1 VFGLGSLA
9 GAFKSSPLY
18 QLNMPYISVEEHLPG
33 ITGLLEYRKDSA
45 EPIRNLTQLLLR
57 GPSTLTEGERELIAT
72 IVSHN
77 NECRFCTTAHAAAT
91 EILLG
96 ECETAEKVKQDIETA
111 PVSEKM
117 KALLTIAKQVQQS
130 GRNVTTQSIDRA
142 KKAGATDIEIHDTVL
157 IAALFCLY
165 NRYVDGLA
173 TVTPTDPSYY
183 RSLGE
188 RIVHHGYTRNPEAYE
203 QMKKGHKS

>member
-1 VFGLGSLA
+1 MDPLSTENHFTMPHISL
-9 GAFKSSPLY
+9 
-18 QLNMPYISVEEHLPG
+18 EDHLPG

-45 EPIRNLTQLLLR
+45 QPIRDLTQVLLR

-72 IVSHN
+72 VVSHN
-77 NECRFCTTAHAAAT
+77 NECRFCTSAHTAAVDL
-91 EILLG
+91 LLG
-96 ECETAEKVKQDIETA
+96 ECDTAQRVKENIETA

-130 GRNVTTQSIDRA
+130 GKSVAEQSVERA

-165 NRYVDGLA
+165 NRYVDGLS
-173 TVTPTDPSYY
+173 TVAPPNPEFY
-183 RSLGE
+183 RGLAD
-188 RIVHHGYTRNPEAYE
+188 RIVKHGYTRLPQGYDHL
-203 QMKKGHKS
+203 KK